1 MNLKLIFERTERL
14 QVADVD
20 LPSLNTRMTEIK
32 MAIEPREKTWWDL
45 ELELFMEDQQ
55 IVLEMH
61 DLELSGNATI
71 HDPDSG
77 ATERV
82 EYRAPINTA

>member
-32 MAIEPREKTWWDL
+32 MAI
-45 ELELFMEDQQ
+45 
-55 IVLEMH
+55 
-61 DLELSGNATI
+61 
-71 HDPDSG
+71 
-77 ATERV
+77 
-82 EYRAPINTA
+82 